1 MKILIKNGRLI
12 DPVNDMDMV
21 TDLLVE
27 DGKVAWIEHN
37 IPVSSSDIEVI
48 DATGQLVIPGLID
61 MHVHLRE
68 PGYEYKETIK
78 SGTMAAAAGGFTTVC
93 CMPNTKPVNDS
104 QSVTE
109 FILHKAATEG
119 IVNVLPIGAITK
131 AAKGEEI
138 TEMAELKDAG
148 CIAFSDDGRPVMNSS
163 VMRRALEYAKMF
175 GLPLI
180 SHCEDLA
187 LSEDGVVNEGR
198 VSTELGLKGI
208 PNASEDIITARDI
221 ALSELTGG
229 RVHIAHV
236 STKGSVDLIRI
247 AKQKGLNVTAET
259 CPHYL
264 VLTDEAVT
272 GYNTNA
278 KMKPPLRS
286 QEDVEAVRS
295 GLKDGTIDVIATDHA
310 PHAQEEKEMEFD
322 YAPFG
327 ITGLETALSII
338 MRLVEEGLLTL
349 NEMVIRMSSKPAMIL
364 GIDRGNLKVGAVAD
378 ITIINPHSTW
388 VVESLNLKSKGKN
401 TPFEGWKL
409 KGQVS
414 TTIVGGRVVYR

>member
-27 DGKVAWIEHN
+27 DGKVAMIDQN
-37 IPVSSSDIEVI
+37 ISISSSDIEVI
-48 DATGQLVIPGLID
+48 DATGQLIIPGLID

-119 IVNVLPIGAITK
+119 VVNVLPIGAITK

-138 TEMAELKDAG
+138 TEMAELRDAG

>member
-1 MKILIKNGRLI
+1 
-12 DPVNDMDMV
+12 
-21 TDLLVE
+21 
-27 DGKVAWIEHN
+27 
-37 IPVSSSDIEVI
+37 
-48 DATGQLVIPGLID
+48 
-61 MHVHLRE
+61 
-68 PGYEYKETIK
+68 
-78 SGTMAAAAGGFTTVC
+78 
-93 CMPNTKPVNDS
+93 
-104 QSVTE
+104 
-109 FILHKAATEG
+109 
-119 IVNVLPIGAITK
+119 
-131 AAKGEEI
+131 
-138 TEMAELKDAG
+138 MAELRDAG

-229 RVHIAHV
+229 RVHFAHV

-264 VLTDEAVT
+264 VLTDEEVN

-278 KMKPPLRS
+278 KMNPPLRS
-286 QEDVEAVRS
+286 NEDVEAVRS

-310 PHAQEEKEMEFD
+310 PHAPEEKEMEFD

-327 ITGLETALSII
+327 IIGLETALSII
-338 MRLVEEGLLTL
+338 MQLVEEGLLTL
-349 NEMVIRMSSKPAMIL
+349 NEMVMRMSSKPAMIL
-364 GIDRGNLKVGAVAD
+364 GIDRGNLKPGAIAD

-388 VVESLNLKSKGKN
+388 VVESVNLKSKGKN

-414 TTIVGGRVVYR
+414 ITIVSGRVVYR

>member
-48 DATGQLVIPGLID
+48 DATGQLIIPGLID

-119 IVNVLPIGAITK
+119 VVNVLPIGAITK

-138 TEMAELKDAG
+138 TEMAELRDAG

-295 GLKDGTIDVIATDHA
+295 GLKDGAIDVIATDHA

>member
-119 IVNVLPIGAITK
+119 VVNVLPIGAITK

-138 TEMAELKDAG
+138 TEMAELRDAG

-295 GLKDGTIDVIATDHA
+295 GLKDGAIDVIATDHA

>member
-1 MKILIKNGRLI
+1 MKILIKNGRFI

-138 TEMAELKDAG
+138 TEMAELRDAG

-229 RVHIAHV
+229 RVHIALV

>member
-27 DGKVAWIEHN
+27 DGKVAMIDQN
-37 IPVSSSDIEVI
+37 ISISSSDIEVI
-48 DATGQLVIPGLID
+48 DATGQLIIPGLID

-119 IVNVLPIGAITK
+119 VVNVLPIGAITK

-138 TEMAELKDAG
+138 TEMAELRDAG

-278 KMKPPLRS
+278 KMKQPLRS

>member
-27 DGKVAWIEHN
+27 DGKVAMIDQN
-37 IPVSSSDIEVI
+37 ISISSSDIEVI
-48 DATGQLVIPGLID
+48 DATGQLIIPGLID

-138 TEMAELKDAG
+138 TEMAELRDAG

-295 GLKDGTIDVIATDHA
+295 GLKDGAIDVIATDHA

>member
-27 DGKVAWIEHN
+27 DGKVAMIDQN
-37 IPVSSSDIEVI
+37 ISISSSDIEVI

-119 IVNVLPIGAITK
+119 VVNVLPIGAITK

-138 TEMAELKDAG
+138 TEMAELRDAG

>member
-27 DGKVAWIEHN
+27 DGKVAMIDQN
-37 IPVSSSDIEVI
+37 ISISSSDIEVI

-295 GLKDGTIDVIATDHA
+295 GLKDGAIDVIATDHA

>member
-27 DGKVAWIEHN
+27 DGKVAMIDQN
-37 IPVSSSDIEVI
+37 ISISSSDIEVI
-48 DATGQLVIPGLID
+48 DATGQLIIPGLID

-119 IVNVLPIGAITK
+119 VVNVLPIGAITK

-138 TEMAELKDAG
+138 TEMAELRDAG

-295 GLKDGTIDVIATDHA
+295 GLKDGAIDVIATDHA

>member
-27 DGKVAWIEHN
+27 DGKVAMIDQN
-37 IPVSSSDIEVI
+37 ISISSSDIEVI
-48 DATGQLVIPGLID
+48 DATGQLIIPGLID

-295 GLKDGTIDVIATDHA
+295 GLKDGAIDVIATDHA

>member
-27 DGKVAWIEHN
+27 DGKVAMIDQN
-37 IPVSSSDIEVI
+37 ISISSSDIEVI
-48 DATGQLVIPGLID
+48 DATGQLIIPGLID

-119 IVNVLPIGAITK
+119 VVNVLPIGAITK

-138 TEMAELKDAG
+138 TEMAELRDAG

-278 KMKPPLRS
+278 KMNPPLRS

-295 GLKDGTIDVIATDHA
+295 GLKDGAIDVIATDHA

>member
-27 DGKVAWIEHN
+27 DGKVAMIDQN
-37 IPVSSSDIEVI
+37 ISISSSDIEVI

-119 IVNVLPIGAITK
+119 VVNVLPIGAITK

-138 TEMAELKDAG
+138 TEMAELRDAG

-295 GLKDGTIDVIATDHA
+295 GLKDGAIDVIATDHA